1 MTSIIKPAQL
11 SGLRQAAYVM
21 ECLVR
26 NDDCKEI
33 VRMLDGDDQLYQM
46 WKLFLVHN
54 NWITRTKQG
63 WAVTPKGA
71 MWNKQVATA

>member
-11 SGLRQAAYVM
+11 SGLKQAACVM
-21 ECLVR
+21 RCIVR

-54 NWITRTKQG
+54 NWITKTKEG
-63 WAVTPKGA
+63 WAMTPKGA
-71 MWNKQVATA
+71 LWNKQVATA